1 MLALKS
7 DSLMGF
13 VQKLPTKLWNEND
26 LDIII
31 AEAYVYKKIFSG
43 KT

>member
-1 MLALKS
+1 MKS

-13 VQKLPTKLWNEND
+13 LQKLPTKSWTEED
-26 LDIII
+26 LEIVI

-43 KT
+43 KA